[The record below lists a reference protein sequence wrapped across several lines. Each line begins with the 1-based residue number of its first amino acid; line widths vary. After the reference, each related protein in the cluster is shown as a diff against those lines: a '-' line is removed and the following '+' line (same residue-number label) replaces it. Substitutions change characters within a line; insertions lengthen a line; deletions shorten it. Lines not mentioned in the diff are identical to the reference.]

1 MVKLTTGIVYD
12 DIYLE
17 HRIGTHVESHERLVA
32 IMDLLNK
39 KKLFENSNF
48 KLIKPDK
55 ASIEQIKYV
64 HEDSLI
70 KEVKEVSELA
80 GATGHIQQLDMDTA
94 VSAKTYE
101 ASLYSVGGNLKGI
114 DEIIAGNLNNVFA
127 AVRPPGHHSNAYR
140 CSGFCIFNNIAIATE
155 YLFREKNIKRVAI
168 IDWDCHHG
176 NGTQDIFYNGSDH
189 GDVVIFN
196 SHQDGRTLYPGSGFI
211 NDIGSGKGEGKIINY
226 PLPPRAADD
235 TIMIYFD
242 EIIEP
247 ICNKFKPEFILIS
260 AGFDTHWTDRLT
272 NMGWTFQAPANYL
285 SKIKTVADK
294 FAEGRIQITLEEGYE
309 IDKQAKAVYNCLQ
322 VLNNDKEKL
331 ITENPRESDDQTLNY
346 ITKKLIP
353 KMKEILN
360 PYWNCFN

>member
-1 MVKLTTGIVYD
+1 VVKLTTGIVYD

-32 IMDLLNK
+32 IMELLNQ
-39 KKLFENSNF
+39 KKLFESSNF
-48 KLIKPDK
+48 KLIKPEK
-55 ASIEQIKYV
+55 ATLEQIKYV

-70 KEVKEVSELA
+70 QEVKEVSELA
-80 GATGHIQQLDMDTA
+80 NTTGHIQQLDMDTA

-114 DEIIAGNLNNVFA
+114 DEILAGNVNNVFA

-176 NGTQDIFYNGSDH
+176 NGTSSIFENGSEH

-211 NDIGSGKGEGKIINY
+211 NDIGSGKGEGKIINF
-226 PLPPRAADD
+226 PMPPRASEDIVLIFFD
-235 TIMIYFD
+235 QIIKPVCEIY
-242 EIIEP
+242 
-247 ICNKFKPEFILIS
+247 KPEFILIS

-272 NMGWTFQAPANYL
+272 NMGWTYQGPANYL
-285 SKIKTVADK
+285 KKIKEVADK
-294 FAEGRIQITLEEGYE
+294 LANGRIQITLEGGYE
-309 IDKQAKAVYNCLQ
+309 LDKQAIAVYNCLQ
-322 VLNNDKEKL
+322 VLNEHEENM
-331 ITENPRESDDQTLNY
+331 ITEKDRVSEIQVLNY
-346 ITKKLIP
+346 INSKLIP
-353 KMKEILN
+353 AIKDSLN
-360 PYWNCFN
+360 PYWDCF